1 MLKNYFKIALRN
13 LLKHKLYSAINLI
26 GLSVGLGISV
36 LIFLF
41 IQHENSF
48 DDFHANKDR
57 IARVLWESGEEGNVE
72 ISASTPLAFPTT
84 VKAKFEGVEKVT
96 HYVNTGALAK
106 VQGEQSIDQRLHV
119 VSADF
124 LDIFS
129 FEVLKGEQNPFLNE
143 NDAAQVMITE
153 EVAVK
158 YFGTADVVGK
168 VLLIQLG
175 SDYES
180 FTIKSVLFNPPSNS
194 SLDFEVLLPE
204 KTLKTI
210 LGDDYQDRW
219 HNSNGGSFVLLAEGS
234 TISNLEAGFAS
245 LIEETV
251 ERDEE
256 EDTYNV
262 LLQPMKEIHL
272 DSSIQTDLVVSTNPQ
287 LLWILS
293 GIAILIL
300 LIACIN
306 FTTLS
311 IGRSAT
317 RAKEV
322 GVRKTMGAAYKQL
335 FGQFMTESVL
345 VTIAAAI
352 VGIVLAHLLLPLFNN
367 LFEKTLEIVFS
378 PIQIGIIVS
387 LLIFITFLAGAY
399 PALFLSQLRPIAVL
413 KSNLNLNFGKQGL
426 RKFLLGFQLFLSL
439 FLLACTFIM
448 YKQMKDINQYNLGFT
463 KDNILMV
470 EVPAIPD
477 QSIIDVIYKSFQKA
491 DRFKNVIQQN
501 AQIESV
507 AIANATYGND
517 TWWQGGFPDKTGQ
530 MQYFKF
536 SFVGAGYADIL
547 NLEFVEGRNFS
558 AEIPSDSSAVI
569 INEAFAKLMKMEN
582 PLQEQIYSAKNEGFT
597 DNRIIG
603 VMKDF
608 HHASLYN
615 KIEPVMIALDP
626 LAIFSG
632 ISSLSISGGTNPT
645 VYIKS
650 ATDDFPA
657 LLSTLKTEW
666 SSLYPEEPFNF
677 SFLDEVV
684 QRQYVADQRLG
695 KMVGLASIIAILIAA
710 MGLFALASLAITGR
724 MKEIGIRKVMGASAY
739 NISVMF
745 NKEFLKITL
754 VGIVLAMP
762 FSYWLMTQWLNQF
775 EIKSSPGAGIFI
787 ATIALGVAFTVIIVS
802 FQTIKAGLMNPVRSL
817 KEE

>member
-1 MLKNYFKIALRN
+1 MIKNYFKIALRN
-13 LLKHKLYSAINLI
+13 LLKYKLYSTINLI
-26 GLSVGLGISV
+26 GLSVGLGISI

-48 DDFHANKDR
+48 DDFHDKKDR

-72 ISASTPLAFPTT
+72 VSSGTPMAAPTT
-84 VKAKFEGVEKVT
+84 LKAKFEGVEKVT

-106 VQGEQSIDQRLHV
+106 VQGEQSIDQPLHV

-124 LDIFS
+124 LDMFS

-153 EVAVK
+153 AVAEK
-158 YFGTADVVGK
+158 YFGTADVVSK

-180 FTIKSVLFNPPSNS
+180 FTIKSVLNNPPSNS

-204 KTLKTI
+204 SALKTI
-210 LGDDYQDRW
+210 IGDDYQDRW
-219 HNSNGGSFVLLAEGS
+219 HNSYGGSFVLMAEGS
-234 TISNLEAGFAS
+234 NISNLQAGFAS
-245 LIEETV
+245 LINETV
-251 ERDEE
+251 ERDAEE
-256 EDTYNV
+256 ETYNL
-262 LLQPMKEIHL
+262 LLQPLGEIHL
-272 DSSIQTDLVVSTNPQ
+272 DSETQSDTIVSTNPK

-293 GIAILIL
+293 GIAVLIL

-322 GVRKTMGAAYKQL
+322 GVRKTMGAAYQQL

-345 VTIAAAI
+345 MTIAAAL
-352 VGIVLAHLLLPLFNN
+352 VGITLAYTLLPIFNN

-378 PIQIGIIVS
+378 PAQIGIILV
-387 LLIFITFLAGAY
+387 LLFFITFIAGAY
-399 PALFLSQLRPIAVL
+399 PALFLSQLKPIAVL
-413 KSNLNLNFGKQGL
+413 KSSLNLNFGKQGL

-439 FLLACTFIM
+439 LLLACTLIM

-501 AQIESV
+501 AQIESA

-517 TWWQGGFPDKTGQ
+517 TWWQGGFPDKTGK
-530 MQYFKF
+530 MKYFKF
-536 SFVGAGYADIL
+536 SFVGAEYADLL

-603 VMKDF
+603 VLKDF
-608 HHASLYN
+608 HHASLYDQ
-615 KIEPVMIALDP
+615 IEPVMIALDP

-632 ISSLSISGGTNPT
+632 INSLSISGGTNPT

-657 LLSTLKTEW
+657 LISTLKTEW

-684 QRQYVADQRLG
+684 QKQYVADQRLG

-745 NKEFLKITL
+745 NKEFLKITSI
-754 VGIVLAMP
+754 GIVLAMP
-762 FSYWLMTQWLNQF
+762 FSYWLMTKWLDQF
-775 EIKSSPGAGIFI
+775 EVKSSPGVGVFI
-787 ATIALGVAFTVIIVS
+787 ATIVLGIVFTVLVVS
-802 FQTIKAGLMNPVRSL
+802 FQTIRAGLLNPVRSL

>member
-1 MLKNYFKIALRN
+1 MIKNYFKIALRN
-13 LLKHKLYSAINLI
+13 LLKYKLYFTINLI
-26 GLSVGLGISV
+26 GLSLGLGISM

-41 IQHENSF
+41 VQHENSF
-48 DDFHANKDR
+48 DDFHLNKDR
-57 IARVLWESGEEGNVE
+57 IARGLWESGEEGNVST
-72 ISASTPLAFPTT
+72 SASTPMAFPTSI
-84 VKAKFEGVEKVT
+84 KGKFEGVEKAT
-96 HYVNTGALAK
+96 HYVNTGALMK
-106 VQGEQSIDQRLHV
+106 VEGEQSIDQPLHV

-129 FEVLKGEQNPFLNE
+129 FEILKGERNPFLNE
-143 NDAAQVMITE
+143 NEANQVIITE
-153 EVAVK
+153 DVAEV
-158 YFGTADVVGK
+158 YFGNSDVIGK
-168 VLLIQLG
+168 TLLIQLG
-175 SDYES
+175 ATYEP
-180 FTIKSVLFNPPSNS
+180 FTIKSVLANLPSNS

-204 KTLKTI
+204 NTLKTI
-210 LGDDYQDRW
+210 ISADYRERW
-219 HNSNGGSFVLLAEGS
+219 HNTYGGSFVLLAEG
-234 TISNLEAGFAS
+234 TPIPTVEAGF
-245 LIEETV
+245 IELVNETV
-251 ERDEE
+251 KQDAE
-256 EDTYNV
+256 EDTYNL
-262 LLQPMKEIHL
+262 LLQPLEEIHL
-272 DSSIQTDLVVSTNPQ
+272 DSEIQTDTVVTTNPQ

-293 GIAILIL
+293 GIAVLIL

-345 VTIAAAI
+345 MTIAAAL
-352 VGIVLAHLLLPLFNN
+352 VGIILANLLLPVFNN

-378 PIQIGIIVS
+378 PVQVGIIFC
-387 LLIFITFLAGAY
+387 LLIFITFIAGAY
-399 PALFLSQLRPIAVL
+399 PALFLSQLKPIAVL

-448 YKQMKDINQYNLGFT
+448 YKQMKDINEYSLGFT

-477 QSIIDVIYKSFQKA
+477 QSFTTTIQKSFQKA
-491 DRFKNVIQQN
+491 HRFQQVIMQN
-501 AQIESV
+501 AQIESA

-517 TWWQGGFPDKTGQ
+517 TWWQGGFPDKSGQ
-530 MQYFKF
+530 MKYFKF
-536 SFVGAGYADIL
+536 SFVGAGYADLL

-569 INEAFAKLMKMEN
+569 INEAFARLMKMEN
-582 PLQEQIYSAKNEGFT
+582 PLQEQIYSSNKEGFK

-608 HHASLYN
+608 HHASLYD

-645 VYIKS
+645 VYIKP
-650 ATDDFPA
+650 ATDDFQA
-657 LLSTLKTEW
+657 VLSTLKTEW
-666 SSLYPEEPFNF
+666 KNLYPAEPFKF

-684 QRQYVADQRLG
+684 QKQYVADQRLG
-695 KMVGLASIIAILIAA
+695 KMVGLASIVAILIAA
-710 MGLFALASLAITGR
+710 MGLFALASLAISGR

-739 NISVMF
+739 NISLMF
-745 NKEFLKITL
+745 NKEFLKITSF
-754 VGIVLAMP
+754 GIVLAMP
-762 FSYWLMTQWLNQF
+762 FSYWLMTKWLDQF
-775 EIKSSPGAGIFI
+775 EIKSSPGAGVFI
-787 ATIALGVAFTVIIVS
+787 ATILLGVVFTVLVVS
-802 FQTIKAGLMNPVRSL
+802 FQTVRAGLMNPVRSL